1 MSIDLQDILH
11 QSAAQFDL
19 RSKFIIFGFMSDQQ
33 GQACKK
39 LKRID
44 VTPLQ
49 QQLVSKDQQIGK
61 AFFHWEFMGIPCS
74 LVRTVS
80 LRLGRKQA
88 YVQSWGQGFMPPV
101 AIPHHVLVNVL
112 GGRSAEILISVPWCG
127 EVDTH

>member
-61 AFFHWEFMGIPCS
+61 LFSTGNSI
-74 LVRTVS
+74 
-80 LRLGRKQA
+80 
-88 YVQSWGQGFMPPV
+88 
-101 AIPHHVLVNVL
+101 
-112 GGRSAEILISVPWCG
+112 
-127 EVDTH
+127 